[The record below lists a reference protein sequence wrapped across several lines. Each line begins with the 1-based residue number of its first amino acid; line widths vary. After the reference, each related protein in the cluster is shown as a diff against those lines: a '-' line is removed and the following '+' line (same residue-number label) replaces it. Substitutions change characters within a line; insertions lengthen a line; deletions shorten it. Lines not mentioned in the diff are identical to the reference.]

1 MSGPTDTDAPEPHP
15 DAAPQREQSPGPA
28 RAAPEDKR
36 RFSVLIVEKSSLLR
50 DYLQRALRARF
61 PHLDLSTADGEQE
74 AIRSVIAAQP
84 DLVLT
89 GVQLREGHGF
99 DLVRGLRRMAVKSKI
114 IVLSGH
120 DLPEYRDEAHRCGA
134 DYCLDTGAVT
144 IDDIAALVRWAIAAA
159 RMG

>member
-1 MSGPTDTDAPEPHP
+1 M
-15 DAAPQREQSPGPA
+15 RI
-28 RAAPEDKR
+28 
-36 RFSVLIVEKSSLLR
+36 VLVDDQPLIRNGIASLL
-50 DYLQRALRARF
+50 QARG
-61 PHLDLSTADGEQE
+61 HQVVGEGGDGQE
-74 AIRSVIAAQP
+74 GLGIVRQTQP

-159 RMG
+159 RLG

>member
-1 MSGPTDTDAPEPHP
+1 VTGSTDTDAPEPQP
-15 DAAPQREQSPGPA
+15 GAAPQHEQSPGPA
-28 RAAPEDKR
+28 RAAQDDKR
-36 RFSVLIVEKSSLLR
+36 RFSALIVEKNPLLR

-61 PHLDLSTADGEQE
+61 PYLDLSATDSEHE
-74 AIRSVIAAQP
+74 ALRNIVAAQP

-89 GVQLREGHGF
+89 GVHLREGHGF
-99 DLVRGLRRMAVKSKI
+99 DLVRGLRRMAVKAKI
-114 IVLSGH
+114 IVLSGY

-134 DYCLDTGAVT
+134 DYCLDKAAVS

>member
-1 MSGPTDTDAPEPHP
+1 VSGSTDTDAPEPQP
-15 DAAPQREQSPGPA
+15 GAAPQREQSPGTA
-28 RAAPEDKR
+28 RAPQDDKR
-36 RFSVLIVEKSSLLR
+36 RFSVLIVEKNSLLR

-61 PHLDLSTADGEQE
+61 PFLDFSTADSEQE
-74 AIRSVIAAQP
+74 ALRNVIAAQP

-120 DLPEYRDEAHRCGA
+120 DLQEYRDEAHRCGA

-159 RMG
+159 RLG